1 MSRVKVETVRAL
13 SAPEIKS
20 KVASLQ
26 KELFDLRQ
34 KKITGQLEKPHQFKA
49 IRRQIAQLNTIKR
62 EKQNDESKSSK
73 R

>member
-1 MSRVKVETVRAL
+1 MSRVKANAIREL
-13 SAPEIKS
+13 SIAEMDTKQS
-20 KVASLQ
+20 SLQ

-34 KKITGQLEKPHQFKA
+34 KKVTGQLEKPHQFKA

-62 EKQNDESKSSK
+62 EKQNDQPKSK